1 MTDNKNIGITIKD
14 LPIELRPRER
24 LIANSPS
31 YLSDSELLAILLKTG
46 TKQKTAIHLAETILM
61 CFGDIVSMSTI
72 SPKEL
77 LQINGIGYAKA
88 AQIIAAF
95 ELGRRISYRKISK
108 TGSINCPEDVWELLG
123 YSMRLLD
130 KEFFKAIFL
139 NTKHNI
145 INICDISIGSLNAS
159 IVHPREVF
167 KEAIRNNSNDI
178 VIVHN
183 HPSGNPSPSDEDIKL
198 TKRLIQAGKIIGI
211 EVIDH
216 IIIGANDFVSLK
228 EKGLLF

>member
-1 MTDNKNIGITIKD
+1 MTDTENIGITIKE
-14 LPIELRPRER
+14 LPSELRPRER
-24 LIANSPS
+24 LITNSPS

-46 TKQKTAIHLAETILM
+46 TKKKNALHLAESILM
-61 CFGDIVSMSTI
+61 RFGDIVAVSTI
-72 SPKEL
+72 SPKQL

-88 AQIIAAF
+88 AQISAAF
-95 ELGRRISYRKISK
+95 ELGRRISTRKVYKI
-108 TGSINCPEDVWELLG
+108 GSIKCPEDVWELLG
-123 YSMRLLD
+123 HSMRLLD

-145 INICDISIGSLNAS
+145 LNICDISVGSLNAS

-167 KEAIRNNSNDI
+167 KEAIKNNSNDI
-178 VIVHN
+178 IIVHN
-183 HPSGNPSPSDEDIKL
+183 HPSGNPSPSNEDIEL
-198 TKRLIQAGKIIGI
+198 TKRLIQAGNIIGI

-216 IIIGANDFVSLK
+216 IIIGANGFVSLK